1 MFKENAG
8 HMRGFRIARDPDGIL
23 FSPFDYM
30 GTKMGYVI
38 TYGEGVPA
46 IHNGDDWVTVLDD
59 ESAATFEEK
68 LQDLIVEQGT
78 RIAGAVGNPIYAELA
93 AQMGMY
99 ANATAQSA
107 PAESSTEPGPNVF
120 KFGE

>member
-23 FSPFDYM
+23 FSPFDYA

-46 IHNGDDWVTVLDD
+46 VHDGTDWVVVIDD
-59 ESAATFEEK
+59 EKALTFEDD
-68 LQDLIVEQGT
+68 LQGLIVQQAT
-78 RIAGAVGNPIYAELA
+78 AIAAGMSNPVYAELG

-99 ANATAQSA
+99 AQAAA
-107 PAESSTEPGPNVF
+107 PAVTDDPASSAQVF
-120 KFGE
+120 GV